1 MKNQE
6 LAFTSNEGDN
16 WFIRNKSK
24 IKENSAEISLLCNWL
39 MPYQCHIDNIL
50 EIGSGAGNKLAQ
62 ICWQLNAMGWGVEP
76 SKKAVDF
83 ANKNYNKNCKFT
95 VATADNLSFVNITF
109 DLVHFGFCLYLVS
122 RNKIDIVIEQAD
134 KLVKPGK
141 FLSIVDFDPRSS
153 FENDYIHFEG
163 IKSYKTNYYKMFC
176 DLGNYS
182 LIIKFSFDTTII
194 LTIILYI
201 FFRSYYIIIRRA
213 LYGMDL
219 VKQGLTTIQEVERV
233 CLLEESEND

>member
-6 LAFTSNEGDN
+6 LAFTNNEGDN

-39 MPYQCHIDNIL
+39 MPYQNQISTIL
-50 EIGSGAGNKLAQ
+50 EIGSGPGNKLAQ

-95 VATADNLSFVNITF
+95 VATADNLSFLNVTF

-122 RNKIDIVIEQAD
+122 RNKINTVIKQAD

-141 FLSIVDFDPRSS
+141 FLSIIDFDPRTS
-153 FENDYIHFEG
+153 FENDYVHFEG
-163 IKSYKTNYYKMFC
+163 LKSYKNNYYKMFC

-182 LIIKFSFDTTII
+182 LINKFSFSEKSFCFSKKEDDRIC
-194 LTIILYI
+194 LTLLY
-201 FFRSYYIIIRRA
+201 
-213 LYGMDL
+213 
-219 VKQGLTTIQEVERV
+219 K
-233 CLLEESEND
+233 EN